1 MHIPDCPVCVDK
13 SRPRLHLP
21 ERHAELRNC
30 RQCYMDVVNKVGYK
44 RPTRCTVDKL
54 FCTQL
59 AVIVSGYIAI
69 IYCLSHSFFFTFLP
83 LFALVGGGAL
93 GLLVSYTE
101 MRSVKTIFLSSNG
114 VFDNFCAFCKVES
127 PIFGFLD
134 KNLQENA
141 NLCIQK
147 SYWFCARALF
157 QKFVLPHTNSS
168 GGKGLIWE
176 GGG

>member
-21 ERHAELRNC
+21 ERHAEWRNC
-30 RQCYMDVVNKVGYK
+30 RQCYMDLVNKVGYK
-44 RPTRCTVDKL
+44 CPTRCTVGKL

-69 IYCLSHSFFFTFLP
+69 TSCLSHSFFFTFLP

-93 GLLVSYTE
+93 GMLVSYTE
-101 MRSVKTIFLSSNG
+101 MRIVKPFSYLRMVFLTIFVL
-114 VFDNFCAFCKVES
+114 FAKLKAQ
-127 PIFGFLD
+127 FLD
-134 KNLQENA
+134 SLTKNLQENA

-147 SYWFCARALF
+147 SYCFCARALF
-157 QKFVLPHTNSS
+157 QKFVSPHTNSS
-168 GGKGLIWE
+168 GGKVVN
-176 GGG
+176 